1 MSKYL
6 LLYMSPVSPQDQMAN
21 ASPEEGQAGMEAWN
35 AWAGRAGST
44 LVDFGSPVAAAGSI
58 GHINA
63 GPESAGKYVG
73 GYSIMEADSA
83 DALRSMLED
92 HPHLMLDGATIYF
105 FEFLELP
112 SGP

>member
-21 ASPEEGQAGMEAWN
+21 ASPEEGQAGMDA
-35 AWAGRAGST
+35 